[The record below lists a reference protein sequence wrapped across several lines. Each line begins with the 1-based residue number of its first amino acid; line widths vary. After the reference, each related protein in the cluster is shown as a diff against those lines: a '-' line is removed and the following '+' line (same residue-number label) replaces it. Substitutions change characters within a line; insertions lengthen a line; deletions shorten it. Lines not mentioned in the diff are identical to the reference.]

1 MKGRTSRLG
10 WLRILGVT
18 VLAVGAALAVNA
30 MNETGTKAA
39 AKYTVQAGGGG
50 RGISVEMFRPKDILI
65 HVGDSV
71 EFVNPYE
78 EIHTVTFLGDTKA
91 PELIVPAGA
100 PPKAGPPKLMFNPQ
114 VAFPTTQTSYTG
126 GYANSGIIGKGQSY
140 SLTFNNVGS
149 YSFLCILHP
158 GMVGSVQVLGAGTT
172 VPTQAAY
179 DADAKAQLDKAIAA
193 GQASAAATKT
203 TNTKN
208 ANGSTTYGVAIPQS
222 VGQSDVMQFAPVSLN
237 IAVGDTVA
245 WANNTAV
252 PHTVTYAAGTTPEL
266 TVPEPQPAGPPNLVL
281 NPAVLFPS
289 MPPVTSF
296 SGAGYVNSG
305 FLGTGPEA
313 TAGTNFSLTFS
324 KAGTYLFICVLHAD
338 QGMTSVITVGG
349 GAATGGAVTPPS
361 TGDGGLVAGQPA
373 SFALYGFAAVV
384 SFAFVGGAGA
394 LRVKAARS

>member
-1 MKGRTSRLG
+1 MSRFG

-39 AKYTVQAGGGG
+39 TKYTVNAGGGG
-50 RGISVEMFRPKDILI
+50 KGISVEMFRPKDIFI
-65 HVGDSV
+65 HAGDSV
-71 EFVNPYE
+71 QFVNPYE
-78 EIHTVTFLGDTKA
+78 ELHTVTFLGDQKE

-114 VAFPTTQTSYTG
+114 VAFPTTQTSYTS
-126 GYANSGIIGKGQSY
+126 GYANSGLLMKGQSY
-140 SLTFNNVGS
+140 SLTFNNLGT
-149 YSFLCILHP
+149 YNFLCILHP
-158 GMVGSVQVLGAGTT
+158 GMTGTVQVLDAGTT

-179 DADAKAQLDKAIAA
+179 DADAKAQLDKGIAA
-193 GQASAAATKT
+193 GQASAAAAKT
-203 TNTKN
+203 SNSKN
-208 ANGSTTYGVAIPQS
+208 ANGTTTYGVTIPQS

-237 IAVGDTVA
+237 VAVGDTVS
-245 WANNTAV
+245 WVNNTAV
-252 PHTVTYAAGTTPEL
+252 PHTVTYAAGTAPEL
-266 TVPEPQPAGPPNLVL
+266 AIPEPQPAGPPNLVI

-313 TAGTNFSLTFS
+313 TAGTNFSLTFT
-324 KAGTYLFICVLHAD
+324 KPGTYLFICALHAD
-338 QGMTSVITVGG
+338 QGMSSLITVGAG
-349 GAATGGAVTPPS
+349 GSTGNVTPPS
-361 TGDGGLVAGQPA
+361 TGDAGLAA
-373 SFALYGFAAVV
+373 SSSSTSLALYGFAAMV
-384 SFAFVGGAGA
+384 ALGFVAGAGA